1 MDRGC
6 HPIDRNRQT
15 PKYMMFANKID
26 KCNVLRDEN
35 MGYLGRYPR
44 AIMNV
49 MWPQP
54 WNKPTRSLKG
64 II

>member
-1 MDRGC
+1 
-6 HPIDRNRQT
+6 
-15 PKYMMFANKID
+15 MMFANKID